1 MVPRNVKK
9 IIGTNNNFGAFQD
22 CKNLRSV
29 VFEQGSE
36 LTEIGEKAFSECT
49 SLQDICLPDKLRK
62 IGVLAFSSTGLTEV
76 QIPASVHS
84 IGKLAFDKCNNL

>member
-1 MVPRNVKK
+1 MIPRKVKK
-9 IIGTNNNFGAFQD
+9 IVGDGDYAGAFQ
-22 CKNLRSV
+22 CCWNLRSV